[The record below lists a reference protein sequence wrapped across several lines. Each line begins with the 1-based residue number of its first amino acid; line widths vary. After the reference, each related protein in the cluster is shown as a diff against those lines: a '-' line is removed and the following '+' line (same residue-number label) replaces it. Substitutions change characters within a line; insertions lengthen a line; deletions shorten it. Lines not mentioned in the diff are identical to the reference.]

1 MSHSL
6 ALSDEQRAHLSIAES
21 DTARLN
27 QLLRNVSTAGG
38 LSGHQWQVAACL
50 ASAAADQVQQVAEL
64 AAPGAGRTWATTARL
79 LRESAAR
86 FELWSGLADVA
97 AELAGV
103 ESHAA
108 HEAA

>member
-6 ALSDEQRAHLSIAES
+6 ALSDEQRAHLSIAEA

-27 QLLRNVSTAGG
+27 QLLRTVPAAG
-38 LSGHQWQVAACL
+38 LSGHQCQLAACL
-50 ASAAADQVQQVAEL
+50 LSAVADQVQQVAEL
-64 AAPGAGRTWATTARL
+64 AEPAAGRTWATTARL

-86 FELWSGLADVA
+86 YELWSGLADVA

-108 HEAA
+108 REAA

>member
-6 ALSDEQRAHLSIAES
+6 ALSDEQRAHLSIAEA

-27 QLLRNVSTAGG
+27 QLLRTVDAVVVT
-38 LSGHQWQVAACL
+38 GHEWQVAAGL
-50 ASAAADQVQQVAEL
+50 ASAAAVHVQRVAAL
-64 AAPGAGRTWATTARL
+64 AEPGAGRTWATTARL
-79 LRESAAR
+79 LRDSAAR

-97 AELAGV
+97 AELAEVGD
-103 ESHAA
+103 HAA